1 MHSFEYVVFIKICFH
16 NHNQTIDFRLCFSSN
31 KNRTK
36 EAIFDDILL
45 YFCSMQIESLQNPKI
60 KNLLKL
66 QEKSRERKNQNAF
79 VVEGLQ
85 ENRLAIEGGFRA
97 LEFYICEDLFDD
109 TLPLE
114 NGKIYKVN
122 KPVFEKIAY
131 RKTTGGIVGVY
142 ATKENNLSGVELP
155 ENALI
160 LVLEAVEKPG
170 NLGAV
175 LRTADGANVDAVIVC
190 DETVDFFNPN
200 VIRSSVGTL
209 FTNQIASGSKEEV
222 LNLLKNNN
230 IQIVSTF
237 LRDNTKSLY
246 EVDFK
251 SSSAI
256 VLGTEAT
263 GLSNFW
269 ADESDVLIKIP
280 MLGFVDSLNVS
291 NAAAICVYEAVRQR
305 MKV

>member
-1 MHSFEYVVFIKICFH
+1 
-16 NHNQTIDFRLCFSSN
+16 
-31 KNRTK
+31 
-36 EAIFDDILL
+36 
-45 YFCSMQIESLQNPKI
+45 MQIESLQNPKI

-97 LEFYICEDLFDD
+97 LEFYICEDLFDEN
-109 TLPLE
+109 LPLE

-142 ATKENNLSGVELP
+142 ATKENNLLGVELP

-175 LRTADGANVDAVIVC
+175 LRTADGANIDAVIVC

-222 LNLLKNNN
+222 LHFLKNNN

-237 LRDNTKSLY
+237 LRDNTQSLY

-263 GLSNFW
+263 GLSDFW

-305 MKV
+305 L